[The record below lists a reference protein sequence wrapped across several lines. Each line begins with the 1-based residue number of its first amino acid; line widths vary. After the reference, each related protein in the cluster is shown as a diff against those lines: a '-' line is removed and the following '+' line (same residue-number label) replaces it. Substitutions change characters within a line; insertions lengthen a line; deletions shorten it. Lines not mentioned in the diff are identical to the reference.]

1 MKTKVLVGLW
11 ALLGGPVGVRA
22 QVPSE
27 SAPVGRHQHDG
38 VFVRMT
44 LGAGR
49 AKMTL
54 LGEGAPSS
62 VHAGEAAALSLAV
75 GGAVRPNL
83 IVFGQLTYL
92 TLPGP
97 TVSQGGTVTERL
109 SNDRRLI
116 VAGLGPGLTYYF
128 AENYFMGL
136 GFMLCRV
143 YAQDGQ
149 RVFTDSKRGVAL
161 DLRLGREWWLS
172 DNWGVGVFV
181 SFEVA
186 GAARETSGRWKTQAS
201 AVGLSATFN

>member
-22 QVPSE
+22 QVPSD

-54 LGEGAPSS
+54 LGEGAPTL
-62 VHAGEAAALSLAV
+62 VYAGTAAALSLAV
-75 GGAVRPNL
+75 GGVVRPNL
-83 IVFGQLTYL
+83 IVFGQFAYV
-92 TLPGP
+92 TLPGA
-97 TVSQGGTVTERL
+97 TVSRGGAVGEPLRDDQG
-109 SNDRRLI
+109 LI

-128 AENYFMGL
+128 AENYYMG
-136 GFMLCRV
+136 FAVMLSRV
-143 YAQDGQ
+143 FAQAGEQ
-149 RVFTDSKRGVAL
+149 VFTDSRRGVGL

-186 GAARETSGRWKTQAS
+186 GAERETSGRWKTQAS